1 MKLMRSGA
9 TLWHLAASN
18 KAIELDPQYAM
29 AYIIMALAYRE
40 LKQYDMA
47 VTDCTKAIEI
57 DPKSA
62 LAYFNRGH
70 AYLNMG
76 KQKEAEADFAKAKM
90 LHEGN

>member
-9 TLWHLAASN
+9 ALWHLAASN

-29 AYIIMALAYRE
+29 AYITRALAYGK
-40 LKQYDMA
+40 LNQYDNA
-47 VTDCTKAIEI
+47 ITDCTKAIELE
-57 DPKSA
+57 PKSA
-62 LAYFNRGH
+62 LAYNNRGF